1 MTTMIRLAAAVA
13 GLAITVASAAWAQ
26 QPQTMRVRG
35 QIEKADGDTLTVKAR
50 DGGTVLVRVADDAR
64 VTATVKAQLSDIKQ
78 GSFIGVT
85 AMPQADG
92 SQKAT
97 GLHIFME
104 SQRGVVA
111 DRHFP
116 WDREPGSTMTNAN
129 VESTVASVDGQ
140 TIMVKYKDG
149 EKKVIVPPGTPV
161 VSFAPGSKA
170 DLKAGAQIFVL
181 AGQKQA
187 DGSITAPAITVGRDG
202 AAPPM

>member
-13 GLAITVASAAWAQ
+13 GLAITVASTAWAQ

-35 QIEKADGDTLTVKAR
+35 QIEKADGGTLAVKAR
-50 DGGTVLVRVADDAR
+50 DGSTILVKVADDAR

-187 DGSITAPAITVGRDG
+187 DGSITASAITVGRDG

>member
-1 MTTMIRLAAAVA
+1 MPYCFLYPRRWLLFLSGSV
-13 GLAITVASAAWAQ
+13 
-26 QPQTMRVRG
+26 PKRH
-35 QIEKADGDTLTVKAR
+35 GD
-50 DGGTVLVRVADDAR
+50 
-64 VTATVKAQLSDIKQ
+64 
-78 GSFIGVT
+78 
-85 AMPQADG
+85 
-92 SQKAT
+92 
-97 GLHIFME
+97 
-104 SQRGVVA
+104 
-111 DRHFP
+111 
-116 WDREPGSTMTNAN
+116 
-129 VESTVASVDGQ
+129 VESLVSSVDGQ

>member
-1 MTTMIRLAAAVA
+1 
-13 GLAITVASAAWAQ
+13 
-26 QPQTMRVRG
+26 MRVRG
-35 QIEKADGDTLTVKAR
+35 QIEKADGGTLSVKAR
-50 DGGTVLVRVADDAR
+50 DGSTILVKVADDAR

>member
-13 GLAITVASAAWAQ
+13 GLAITVASTAWAQ

-35 QIEKADGDTLTVKAR
+35 QIEKADGGTLSVKAR
-50 DGGTVLVRVADDAR
+50 DGSTILVKVADDAR
-64 VTATVKAQLSDIKQ
+64 VTATVKAQLSDIKR

-161 VSFAPGSKA
+161 VSFVPGSKA

-181 AGQKQA
+181 AGEKQV